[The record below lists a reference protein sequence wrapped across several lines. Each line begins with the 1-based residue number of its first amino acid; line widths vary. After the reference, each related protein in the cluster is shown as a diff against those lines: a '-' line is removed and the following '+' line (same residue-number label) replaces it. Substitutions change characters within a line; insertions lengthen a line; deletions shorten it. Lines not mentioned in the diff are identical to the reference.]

1 VKNKL
6 RPIVFLLLA
15 ISVTSFAHAQQPAAT
30 SQSPLQ
36 KSIETYLRRAFA
48 LGSDV
53 QITVA
58 TPTEIGNS
66 GLLETNIDVKTTQG
80 SDKVK
85 MYVTRGRPLP
95 PPGRSR
101 RPLQGSLGGKHLQA
115 RFVQIPGPWRPQ
127 SHRNH
132 C

>member
-1 VKNKL
+1 MSEEPQLQTKDHPRVKNTL
-6 RPIVFLLLA
+6 RSIAFLLLA
-15 ISVTSFAHAQQPAAT
+15 ISATPFAHAQQPAAT

-66 GLLETNIDVKTTQG
+66 GLLETNIDVKTPQA
-80 SDKVK
+80 SYNVK
-85 MYVTRGRPLP
+85 MYAPSSGRYL
-95 PPGRSR
+95 
-101 RPLQGSLGGKHLQA
+101 
-115 RFVQIPGPWRPQ
+115 
-127 SHRNH
+127 
-132 C
+132 